1 MPYRYVIDKE
11 RRLVVSTGWDC
22 VTFAEAKSHQDQ
34 LLRDPDFSPEFN
46 QIVDAR
52 TVTALDLSIDEI
64 RTIVNRRIFSPTS
77 KRAFVA
83 DRPFVYGMG
92 RMMTTYLEMSKAVS
106 ESLMF
111 HDLPSALKWL
121 GLHELPD
128 TIKPE
133 SVRKGNANRPS
144 AQDDKS
150 A

>member
-34 LLRDPDFSPEFN
+34 LLSDPDFNPEFN
-46 QIVDAR
+46 QIVDA
-52 TVTALDLSIDEI
+52 TAVTDLDLSVDEI

-83 DRPFVYGMG
+83 NRPFVYGMG
-92 RMMTTYLEMSKAVS
+92 RMLTTYLEMSKAVS
-106 ESLMF
+106 EALMF

-121 GLHELPD
+121 GLQDLPD

-133 SVRKGNANRPS
+133 SVRTGNARQPS